1 MSEVINLDVIAE
13 PDDAEMQRCKDE
25 LLQWKQRY
33 EQQRDVATTTR
44 DQWGEDIKLI
54 GERLIKEANDRGFC
68 SEFDDVIDDLN
79 SKLRVELPTRRKE
92 YVVTQVVKVTRSITV
107 YANNEEE
114 ALDDLSSIDNVR
126 DLDRGGWTVD
136 DIDIYEES
144 AEEQ

>member
-1 MSEVINLDVIAE
+1 MSEVINLDVVAE
-13 PDDAEMQRCKDE
+13 PDMAQLVQCRDEMMRWK
-25 LLQWKQRY
+25 LLY
-33 EQQRDVATTTR
+33 EQQRDVSNTTR
-44 DQWGEDIKLI
+44 QQWDEDIKLI

-92 YVVTQVVKVTRSITV
+92 YVVTQVVKITRSITV
-107 YANNEEE
+107 YAKDEEE